1 MAIKHPSRIPSRA
14 RSAGKSKSGADH
26 PIDLALQGGGSHGAF
41 TWGVL
46 DRLLEDNSLQLSAI
60 SGTSAG
66 AMNAAVLATGHTKG
80 GREGA
85 RLALHNFWRDI
96 SQAGA
101 IFSPLPG
108 STTATVNNPFAI
120 ENTLGYQWA
129 SSFFRSFSPYEF
141 NPLNLNPL
149 REVVEKHV
157 DPQALRGCEIKL
169 FITATRV
176 HTGQARVFT
185 AQDLSVDAV
194 LASACLPF
202 LFQAVEIDGE
212 PYWDGGYTGNPA
224 IFPLIYDSQAMDV
237 LLVRINPLV
246 RKGTPTRTMDILDRV
261 SEISFNASL
270 ISEMR
275 AIAFVSRL
283 LREERLDVGRYKDL
297 RLHMVGDDEHLPTL
311 APSSKFNT
319 DWAFLE
325 DLFEHGRRAASAWL
339 VAHRDDVGKKSSL
352 NLEATFLSAKPR

>member
-1 MAIKHPSRIPSRA
+1 MNSNHPSRIPSRA
-14 RSAGKSKSGADH
+14 RGAGNNKGTSAALL
-26 PIDLALQGGGSHGAF
+26 DLALQGGGSHGAF
-41 TWGVL
+41 TWGLL
-46 DRLLEDNSLQLSAI
+46 DRLLEDESLNISAL

-66 AMNAAVLATGHTKG
+66 AMNAAVLATGHAQG

-85 RLALHNFWRDI
+85 RLALRNFWRDI

-108 STTATVNNPFAI
+108 STTTTANNPFAL
-120 ENTLGYQWA
+120 ENSLGYQWA

-149 REVVEKHV
+149 REVVHQHV
-157 DPQALRGCEIKL
+157 RPEALVSCDIAL
-169 FITATRV
+169 FITATSVR
-176 HTGQARVFT
+176 TGQARVFT
-185 AQDLSVDAV
+185 AKDLSVDAV

-202 LFQAVEIDGE
+202 LFQAVEIEGE

-224 IFPLIYDSQAMDV
+224 IFPLIYESRAMDV

-246 RKGTPTRTMDILDRV
+246 REGTPTRTMDILDRV

-283 LREERLDVGRYKDL
+283 LREERLDAGRYKDL
-297 RLHMVGDDEHLPTL
+297 RLHMVADDDHLSRL

-325 DLFEHGRRAASAWL
+325 QLFEHGRRAASTWL
-339 VAHRDDVGKKSSL
+339 GAHRKDVGKRSSL
-352 NLEATFLSAKPR
+352 NLEATFLSGKSG

>member
-1 MAIKHPSRIPSRA
+1 MTLNHPSRIPSRA
-14 RSAGKSKSGADH
+14 RSAGRVNKTASA

-46 DRLLEDNSLQLSAI
+46 DRLLEDESLNIGAI

-66 AMNAAVLATGHTKG
+66 AMNAAVLATGHAHG

-85 RLALHNFWRDI
+85 RLALRNFWRDI

-108 STTATVNNPFAI
+108 STTTTANNPFSL
-120 ENTLGYQWA
+120 ENSLGYQWA

-149 REVVEKHV
+149 RDVVQKHV
-157 DPQALRGCEIKL
+157 LPQALVSCDIAL
-169 FITATRV
+169 FITATSVR
-176 HTGQARVFT
+176 TGQARVFT
-185 AQDLSVDAV
+185 AKDLSVDAV

-224 IFPLIYDSQAMDV
+224 IFPLIYESRSMDV
-237 LLVRINPLV
+237 LLVRINPLL
-246 RKGTPTRTMDILDRV
+246 REGTPTRTMDIL
-261 SEISFNASL
+261 
-270 ISEMR
+270 
-275 AIAFVSRL
+275 
-283 LREERLDVGRYKDL
+283 
-297 RLHMVGDDEHLPTL
+297 
-311 APSSKFNT
+311 
-319 DWAFLE
+319 
-325 DLFEHGRRAASAWL
+325 
-339 VAHRDDVGKKSSL
+339 
-352 NLEATFLSAKPR
+352 

>member
-1 MAIKHPSRIPSRA
+1 MTPNHPSRIPSRA
-14 RSAGKSKSGADH
+14 RSAGDTKRAVAA
-26 PIDLALQGGGSHGAF
+26 PMDLALQGGGSHGAF

-46 DRLLEDNSLQLSAI
+46 DRLLEEESLRISAI

-66 AMNAAVLATGHTKG
+66 AMNAAVLATGHAQG
-80 GREGA
+80 GRDGA
-85 RLALHNFWRDI
+85 RRALRDFWRDI
-96 SQAGA
+96 SHAGA

-108 STTATVNNPFAI
+108 STTATTNNPFAL
-120 ENTLGYQWA
+120 ENSLGYQWA

-149 REVVEKHV
+149 REVVQKHV
-157 DPQALRGCEIKL
+157 RPEALVSCDIAL
-169 FITATRV
+169 FITATSVR
-176 HTGQARVFT
+176 TGQARVFT
-185 AQDLSVDAV
+185 AKDLSVDAV

-224 IFPLIYDSQAMDV
+224 IFPLIYDSQSMDV
-237 LLVRINPLV
+237 MLVRINPLV
-246 RKGTPTRTMDILDRV
+246 REGTPTRTMDILDRV

-283 LREERLDVGRYKDL
+283 LREERLDAGRYKDL
-297 RLHMVGDDEHLPTL
+297 RLHMVADDDHLSSL

-325 DLFEHGRRAASAWL
+325 KLFEHGRNAASSWL
-339 VAHRDDVGKKSSL
+339 GAHRKDVGKRSSL
-352 NLEATFLSAKPR
+352 NLEATFLSPQKP